1 MAEIIEGAIHRY
13 HYEHRVI
20 IEGGK
25 PIQINLH
32 QTGDVASHKEIMSKL
47 GEIMSAVSDFVTA
60 QKQFNKDVGEGI
72 DHISEHVTGLQG
84 DVKSLN
90 DKIAA
95 LEVTPA
101 DLADFEALK
110 ADGKSLSDKLKVV
123 GDAIHA
129 LDDLTPPV
137 APPTP

>member
-1 MAEIIEGAIHRY
+1 MEFNFNVNAHVHYAHGELAEVRCLL
-13 HYEHRVI
+13 
-20 IEGGK
+20 GK
-25 PIQINLH
+25 
-32 QTGDVASHKEIMSKL
+32 
-47 GEIMSAVSDFVTA
+47 IMSAVSDFINS

-72 DHISEHVTGLQG
+72 DHVNEHITGLQG

-101 DLADFEALK
+101 DLADFEVLK
-110 ADGKSLSDKLKVV
+110 ADGQALSTKLKAA

>member
-1 MAEIIEGAIHRY
+1 MSEIFDGGIRRLHIEHKFSKLY
-13 HYEHRVI
+13 
-20 IEGGK
+20 IE
-25 PIQINLH
+25 LH
-32 QTGDVASHKEIMSKL
+32 HTGDVAGHAEIIKKL
-47 GEIMSAVSDFVTA
+47 GEIMSAVSDFITA

-72 DHISEHVTGLQG
+72 DHVNEHITGLQG

-101 DLADFEALK
+101 DLADFEVLK
-110 ADGKSLSDKLKVV
+110 ADGQALSAKLKAA

-129 LDDLTPPV
+129 LDDLTPP
-137 APPTP
+137 APPPTP

>member
-1 MAEIIEGAIHRY
+1 MAEIFDGGIRRFHIEHKFDRKLY
-13 HYEHRVI
+13 
-20 IEGGK
+20 IE
-25 PIQINLH
+25 LH
-32 QTGDVASHKEIMSKL
+32 HTGDVTGHAEIIKKL
-47 GEIMSAVSDFVTA
+47 GEIMSAVSEFITQ
-60 QKQFNKDVGEGI
+60 QKQFNKDVGDGI

-90 DKIAA
+90 DKIGA

-101 DLADFEALK
+101 DLADFEVLK
-110 ADGKSLSDKLKVV
+110 ADGQALSAKLKVV